1 VIVDC
6 AIYRSGVRETVTG
19 DISNALDE
27 ARERGDDCFLWIG
40 LHEPTTEE
48 FDLVRDEL
56 KLHPLAVEDAVVAH
70 QRPKLQHYG
79 DSLFVVLKTVMY
91 DEATSSIDLGDVMLF
106 VGHDWLITVRHGEA
120 GPLKPVRQRL
130 ESDPELL
137 AGGPSAVLYAIMDEI
152 VDIYGAIAHAVEAD
166 IIELERRVFSADTR
180 DVTEDIYEL
189 KREVIEFRVA
199 EDPLIPVLE
208 DIVRHKVAACHK
220 TAEYFRD
227 VLDHLLR
234 VDQTVDAA
242 NELLT
247 SILNAHLTLV
257 AAQQNEDMR
266 KISAWAAIL
275 VIPTMITGLY
285 GMNFTHMPE
294 LRWTYG
300 YGFALVLI
308 LGLCGVAYWWF
319 KKHRWL

>member
-1 VIVDC
+1 MIVDC
-6 AIYRSGVRETVTG
+6 AIYRSGIRETVEG
-19 DISNALDE
+19 DLSDALDE
-27 ARERGDDCFLWIG
+27 AREHGDDCFLWIG
-40 LHEPTTEE
+40 LHEPTAEE
-48 FDLVRDEL
+48 FDLVKDEL
-56 KLHPLAVEDAVVAH
+56 KLHPLAVDDAVHAH
-70 QRPKLQHYG
+70 QRPKLEHYG
-79 DSLFVVLKTVMY
+79 DSLFVVLKTVSY
-91 DEATSSIDLGDVMLF
+91 DSATTSLELGDVMMF

-120 GPLKPVRQRL
+120 GSLAPTRRRL
-130 ESDPELL
+130 EGDPELL
-137 AGGPSAVLYAIMDEI
+137 AGGPSAVLYAVADEI
-152 VDIYGAIAHAVEAD
+152 VDSYGVVAHAIEAD
-166 IIELERRVFSADTR
+166 IIELERRVFTADAR

-208 DIVRHKVAACHK
+208 DIVRNKVAACHK

-285 GMNFTHMPE
+285 GMNFEKMPE
-294 LRWTYG
+294 LKWTYG
-300 YGFALVLI
+300 YPFAIGVIGL
-308 LGLCGVAYWWF
+308 LCGGAYWWF
-319 KKHRWL
+319 KKHKWL